1 MLEDVIS
8 GVVLHWSSSTWFAD
22 VSLYCSKMGSLILT
36 DSLCK
41 VPKRPSKRISLIAFL
56 ANICWSVLSF
66 LNSCAQHFPRTSISS
81 LLWWSQ
87 AIARS
92 WFLPSHLTALLLSLV
107 RFIFSPSCR
116 LFVLCSWKKVQSVL
130 TEIYICCNTLI
141 IPFQNICKIF
151 TGIIQWQGME
161 NSSYRVGKMN
171 FLSCSGNFWGGVF

>member
-8 GVVLHWSSSTWFAD
+8 GVVLHWASSWFAD
-22 VSLYCSKMGSLILT
+22 VSPYCSKMGSLILT

-41 VPKRPSKRISLIAFL
+41 VPKRPSKSISLIAFL

-87 AIARS
+87 AIAKS

-107 RFIFSPSCR
+107 RFILSSSCR
-116 LFVLCSWKKVQSVL
+116 LFVLCSWNKVQSVL
-130 TEIYICCNTLI
+130 TEIYIGCSICCNRLI

-151 TGIIQWQGME
+151 TGII
-161 NSSYRVGKMN
+161 
-171 FLSCSGNFWGGVF
+171 